1 MLHLTDRFSPAKYN
15 MSHDTYNRCSY
26 IEIHLE
32 QFEPIM
38 SRYGQLAALLQQQI
52 ERGVWQPGERIPSI
66 RQSCKTHN
74 LSPMTVLQA
83 YQLLESR
90 GLILARPQS
99 GYYVKAA
106 PSPLRASAPQQA
118 HYSGSVDINDLVF
131 EVLQASKSREL
142 VPLGMAVAD
151 PALFPHPQ
159 LGRALA
165 SCMRRLDPFSTVAD
179 LPPGNEA
186 LRRAIAQRYAGDG
199 LAVDPQQIIITTG
212 AMEALSLGLQVLTEP
227 GDWVVVETPTFYG
240 ALQAIERLKLNA
252 VEIPVIPGVGID
264 LALLAEALA
273 QRPIKACWLMGNV
286 QHPLGHTMPDG
297 HKQALM
303 ALLNAH
309 EVPLV
314 EDDVYA
320 ELYFGRERPRPIKY
334 WDARGESLLC
344 SSFSKCLAP
353 GFRVGWVVAGRHAE
367 RVQRLQLMSTLSTN
381 VPSQLALADM
391 LLNGGVDAHFRRL
404 RHTLAQ
410 RQQQMR
416 AALLHLFPDEVRI
429 SAPDGGH
436 FLWLEFDPRLDSR
449 SLHVQA
455 LSCGFSLA
463 PGALFSSQGMHNHCL
478 RLNSSHPWS
487 PQQEAALARLA
498 ELIHQQ
504 LAVAPA
510 KNNKAP

>member
-1 MLHLTDRFSPAKYN
+1 
-15 MSHDTYNRCSY
+15 MS
-26 IEIHLE
+26 L
-32 QFEPIM
+32 
-38 SRYGQLAALLQQQI
+38 YGQLADQLQQQI
-52 ERGVWQPGERIPSI
+52 ASGVWQAGERIPSI
-66 RQSCKTHN
+66 RQSCKIHH

-106 PSPLRASAPQQA
+106 PSPLRASAQQQA
-118 HYSGSVDINDLVF
+118 HYTGSVDINDLVF

-142 VPLGMAVAD
+142 VPLGMSVAD
-151 PALFPHPQ
+151 PTLFPHPQ

-165 SCMRRLDPFSTVAD
+165 SCMRKLDPFSTVAD

-186 LRRAIAQRYAGDG
+186 LRRAIAQRYASDG
-199 LAVDPQQIIITTG
+199 LAVSPQEIIITTG
-212 AMEALSLGLQVLTEP
+212 AMEALSLSLQVLTEP
-227 GDWVVVETPTFYG
+227 GDWVVVESPTFYG

-303 ALLNAH
+303 QLLSQH

-320 ELYFGRERPRPIKY
+320 DLYFGRERPKPLKC
-334 WDARGESLLC
+334 WDVRGDSLLC

-353 GFRVGWVVAGRHAE
+353 GFRVGWVVAGPHAE
-367 RVQRLQLMSTLSTN
+367 RIQRLQLMSTLSTN
-381 VPSQLALADM
+381 VPSQLALAEM
-391 LLNGGVDAHFRRL
+391 LRQGGVDAHFRRL

-416 AALLHLFPDEVRI
+416 AALQRLLPSEVRI
-429 SAPDGGH
+429 SSPDGGY
-436 FLWLEFDPRLDSR
+436 FLWLEFPPRLDSR
-449 SLHVQA
+449 ALHAMA
-455 LSCGFSLA
+455 LDCGFSIA
-463 PGALFSSQGMHNHCL
+463 PGALFSSQGQYNHCL

-487 PQQEAALARLA
+487 EQLESALIKLA
-498 ELIHQQ
+498 GLIDATLKQSSSYE
-504 LAVAPA
+504 
-510 KNNKAP
+510 

>member
-1 MLHLTDRFSPAKYN
+1 MPLY
-15 MSHDTYNRCSY
+15 
-26 IEIHLE
+26 
-32 QFEPIM
+32 Q
-38 SRYGQLAALLQQQI
+38 QLA
-52 ERGVWQPGERIPSI
+52 ERLSCEIDDGIWQPGERIPSI
-66 RQSCKTHN
+66 RQSCKNHN

-83 YQLLESR
+83 YQLLESQGR
-90 GLILARPQS
+90 ILARPQS
-99 GYYVKAA
+99 GYYVKAT
-106 PSPLRASAPQQA
+106 SPKVAHHPPRQT

-142 VPLGMAVAD
+142 VPLGMSVAD
-151 PALFPHPQ
+151 PTLFPHPQ

-186 LRRAIAQRYAGDG
+186 LRRAIAQRYASEG
-199 LAVDPQQIIITTG
+199 LAVDPGEIIITTG
-212 AMEALSLGLQVLTEP
+212 AMEALSLSLQVLTEP
-227 GDWVVVETPTFYG
+227 GDWVVVESPTFYG
-240 ALQAIERLKLNA
+240 ALQTIERLKLKA

-264 LALLAEALA
+264 LAQLEDALIYM
-273 QRPIKACWLMGNV
+273 PVKACWLMGNV
-286 QHPLGHTMPDG
+286 QHPLGHTMPDE

-303 ALLNAH
+303 TLLNEH
-309 EVPLV
+309 GVPLV

-320 ELYFGRERPRPIKY
+320 EVYFGRERPRPIKY
-334 WDARGESLLC
+334 WDKRDDSLLC

-381 VPSQLALADM
+381 VPSQLALAEM
-391 LLNGGVDAHFRRL
+391 LRQGGVDAHFRRL

-416 AALLHLFPDEVRI
+416 AALLRLLPGEVSI
-429 SAPDGGH
+429 SSPDGGY

-449 SLHVQA
+449 SLHARA
-455 LSCGFSLA
+455 LASGFSLA
-463 PGALFSSQGMHNHCL
+463 PGALFSSKGLHNHCL
-478 RLNSSHPWS
+478 RLNSSHHWS
-487 PQQEAALARLA
+487 DQLEAALTRLA

-504 LAVAPA
+504 LDAIPP

>member
-1 MLHLTDRFSPAKYN
+1 
-15 MSHDTYNRCSY
+15 
-26 IEIHLE
+26 
-32 QFEPIM
+32 M
-38 SRYGQLAALLQQQI
+38 SRYGQLADQLQQQI
-52 ERGVWQPGERIPSI
+52 ESGVWRAGERIPSI

-90 GLILARPQS
+90 GLVLARPQS

-106 PSPLRASAPQQA
+106 ASPQRISAPRQA
-118 HYSGSVDINDLVF
+118 RYSGSVDINDLVF

-159 LGRALA
+159 LGRALG

-179 LPPGNEA
+179 LPPGNEI
-186 LRRAIAQRYAGDG
+186 LRRAIARRYADDG
-199 LAVDPQQIIITTG
+199 LAVDPQEIIITTG
-212 AMEALSLGLQVLTEP
+212 AMEALSLSLQVLTEP
-227 GDWVVVETPTFYG
+227 GDWVVVESPTFYG
-240 ALQAIERLKLNA
+240 ALQAIERLKLNV
-252 VEIPVIPGVGID
+252 VEIPVRPGVGID
-264 LALLAEALA
+264 LALLAQALA
-273 QRPIKACWLMGNV
+273 ERPIKACWLMGNV

-303 ALLNAH
+303 QLLNAH
-309 EVPLV
+309 RVPLV

-320 ELYFGRERPRPIKY
+320 ELYFGRERPRPLKC

-344 SSFSKCLAP
+344 GSFSKCLAP
-353 GFRVGWVVAGRHAE
+353 GFRVGWVVAGAHAE
-367 RVQRLQLMSTLSTN
+367 RIQRLQLISTLSTN

-391 LLNGGVDAHFRRL
+391 LRQGGVDAHFRRL

-416 AALLHLFPDEVRI
+416 AALLRLFPEARI
-429 SAPDGGH
+429 SAPDGGY
-436 FLWLEFDPRLDSR
+436 FLWLEFDHRLDSR
-449 SLHVQA
+449 ALHTQA
-455 LSCGFSLA
+455 LACGFSLA
-463 PGALFSSQGMHNHCL
+463 PGALFSSQGQHNHCL

-487 PQQEAALARLA
+487 PALEAALARLA
-498 ELIHQQ
+498 ELIHRQ
-504 LAVAPA
+504 LGTGQG
-510 KNNKAP
+510 

>member
-1 MLHLTDRFSPAKYN
+1 
-15 MSHDTYNRCSY
+15 MS
-26 IEIHLE
+26 L
-32 QFEPIM
+32 
-38 SRYGQLAALLQQQI
+38 YGQLADQLQQQI
-52 ERGVWQPGERIPSI
+52 ASGVWQAGERIPSI
-66 RQSCKTHN
+66 RQSCKIHH

-106 PSPLRASAPQQA
+106 PSPLLASAQQQA
-118 HYSGSVDINDLVF
+118 HYTGSVDINDLVF

-142 VPLGMAVAD
+142 VPLGMSVAD
-151 PALFPHPQ
+151 PTLFPHPQ

-165 SCMRRLDPFSTVAD
+165 SCMRKLDPFSTVAD

-186 LRRAIAQRYAGDG
+186 LRRAIAQRYASDG
-199 LAVDPQQIIITTG
+199 LAVSPQEIIITTG
-212 AMEALSLGLQVLTEP
+212 AMEALSLSLQVLTEP
-227 GDWVVVETPTFYG
+227 GDWVVVESPTFYG

-273 QRPIKACWLMGNV
+273 HRPIKACWLMGNV
-286 QHPLGHTMPDG
+286 QHPLGHTMPDD

-303 ALLNAH
+303 QLLSQH

-320 ELYFGRERPRPIKY
+320 DLYFGRERPKPLKC
-334 WDARGESLLC
+334 WDVRGDSLLC

-353 GFRVGWVVAGRHAE
+353 GFRVGWVVAGPHAE
-367 RVQRLQLMSTLSTN
+367 RIQRLQLMSTLSTN
-381 VPSQLALADM
+381 VPSQLALAEM
-391 LLNGGVDAHFRRL
+391 LRQGGVDAHFRRL

-416 AALLHLFPDEVRI
+416 AALLRLFPDEVRI
-429 SAPDGGH
+429 SAPDGGY
-436 FLWLEFDPRLDSR
+436 FLWLEFDTRLDSR
-449 SLHVQA
+449 ALHARA
-455 LSCGFSLA
+455 LTCGFSLA
-463 PGALFSSQGMHNHCL
+463 PGALFSSQGQYNHCL

-487 PQQEAALARLA
+487 EQLESALIKLA
-498 ELIHQQ
+498 GLIDATLKQSSSYE
-504 LAVAPA
+504 
-510 KNNKAP
+510 

>member
-1 MLHLTDRFSPAKYN
+1 
-15 MSHDTYNRCSY
+15 
-26 IEIHLE
+26 
-32 QFEPIM
+32 M
-38 SRYGQLAALLQQQI
+38 SRYGQLADQLQQQI
-52 ERGVWQPGERIPSI
+52 TSGLWQPGERIPSI
-66 RQSCKTHN
+66 RQSCKTHG

-106 PSPLRASAPQQA
+106 STARRESQPQQA
-118 HYSGSVDINDLVF
+118 RYSGSVDINDLVF

-151 PALFPHPQ
+151 PTLFPHPQ
-159 LGRALA
+159 LGRALG

-186 LRRAIAQRYAGDG
+186 LRRAIARRYAGEG
-199 LAVDPQQIIITTG
+199 MAVDPQQIIITTG
-212 AMEALSLGLQVLTEP
+212 AMEALSLSLQVLTEP
-227 GDWVVVETPTFYG
+227 GDWVVVESPTFYG
-240 ALQAIERLKLNA
+240 ALQAIERLKLKV

-264 LALLAEALA
+264 LALLEEALA
-273 QRPIKACWLMGNV
+273 QRPVKACWLMGNV
-286 QHPLGHTMPDG
+286 QHPLGHTMPDE

-303 ALLNAH
+303 GLLNRH
-309 EVPLV
+309 QVPLV

-320 ELYFGRERPRPIKY
+320 ELYVGRERPRPITH

-344 SSFSKCLAP
+344 GSWTKCLAP
-353 GFRVGWVVAGRHAE
+353 GFRVGWVVAKRHAE
-367 RVQRLQLMSTLSTN
+367 RIQRLQLMSTLSTN

-391 LLNGGVDAHFRRL
+391 LRQGGVDAHFRRL

-416 AALLHLFPDEVRI
+416 AALMRLFPEARI
-429 SAPDGGH
+429 SSPDGGY
-436 FLWLEFDPRLDSR
+436 FLWLEFDARLDGR
-449 SLHVQA
+449 A
-455 LSCGFSLA
+455 LYASAIEAGVSIA
-463 PGALFSSQGMHNHCL
+463 PGALFSSQGQHNHCL

-487 PQQEAALARLA
+487 PQLDAALNRLA
-498 ELIHQQ
+498 GLIARQRETWQSPPDASHDKG
-504 LAVAPA
+504 P
-510 KNNKAP
+510 

>member
-1 MLHLTDRFSPAKYN
+1 
-15 MSHDTYNRCSY
+15 
-26 IEIHLE
+26 
-32 QFEPIM
+32 M
-38 SRYGQLAALLQQQI
+38 SRYGQLADQLQQQI
-52 ERGVWQPGERIPSI
+52 ESGVWRAGERIPSI

-90 GLILARPQS
+90 GLVLARPQS

-106 PSPLRASAPQQA
+106 ASPQRISAPRQA
-118 HYSGSVDINDLVF
+118 RYSGSVDINDLVF

-159 LGRALA
+159 LGRALG

-179 LPPGNEA
+179 LPPGNEI
-186 LRRAIAQRYAGDG
+186 LRRAIARRYADDG
-199 LAVDPQQIIITTG
+199 LAVDPQEIIITTG
-212 AMEALSLGLQVLTEP
+212 AMEALSLSLQVLTEP
-227 GDWVVVETPTFYG
+227 GDWVVVESPTFYG
-240 ALQAIERLKLNA
+240 ALQAIERLQLKA
-252 VEIPVIPGVGID
+252 VEIPVRPGVGID
-264 LALLAEALA
+264 LALLAQALA
-273 QRPIKACWLMGNV
+273 ERPIKACWLMGNV

-303 ALLNAH
+303 QLLNAH
-309 EVPLV
+309 RVPLV

-320 ELYFGRERPRPIKY
+320 ELYFGRERPRPIKC

-344 SSFSKCLAP
+344 GSFSKCLAP
-353 GFRVGWVVAGRHAE
+353 GFRVGWVVAGAHAE
-367 RVQRLQLMSTLSTN
+367 RIQRLQLISTLSTN

-391 LLNGGVDAHFRRL
+391 LRQGGVDAHFRRL

-416 AALLHLFPDEVRI
+416 AALLRLFPEARI
-429 SAPDGGH
+429 SAPDGGY
-436 FLWLEFDPRLDSR
+436 FLWLEFDHRLDSR
-449 SLHVQA
+449 ALNTQA
-455 LSCGFSLA
+455 LACGLSLA
-463 PGALFSSQGMHNHCL
+463 PGALFSSQGQHNHCL

-487 PQQEAALARLA
+487 PAQEAALARLA
-498 ELIHQQ
+498 ALIHQQ
-504 LAVAPA
+504 LGTDQG
-510 KNNKAP
+510 

>member
-1 MLHLTDRFSPAKYN
+1 
-15 MSHDTYNRCSY
+15 MS
-26 IEIHLE
+26 L
-32 QFEPIM
+32 
-38 SRYGQLAALLQQQI
+38 YGQLADQLQQQI
-52 ERGVWQPGERIPSI
+52 TSGLWQPGERIPSI
-66 RQSCKTHN
+66 RQSCKTHG

-106 PSPLRASAPQQA
+106 PSRPAVSLPQQA

-151 PALFPHPQ
+151 PTLFPHPQ

-165 SCMRRLDPFSTVAD
+165 SSMRRLDPFSTVAD

-186 LRRAIAQRYAGDG
+186 LRRAIAQRYAGEG

-212 AMEALSLGLQVLTEP
+212 AMEALSLSLQVLTEP
-227 GDWVVVETPTFYG
+227 GDWVVVESPTFYG

-264 LALLAEALA
+264 LALLEEALA

-286 QHPLGHTMPDG
+286 QHPLGHTMPDD

-303 ALLNAH
+303 ALLNRRGVA
-309 EVPLV
+309 LV

-320 ELYFGRERPRPIKY
+320 EVYFGRERPRPIKY
-334 WDARGESLLC
+334 WDTSGDSLLC

-381 VPSQLALADM
+381 VPSQLALAEM
-391 LLNGGVDAHFRRL
+391 LRL
-404 RHTLAQ
+404 L
-410 RQQQMR
+410 
-416 AALLHLFPDEVRI
+416 PGEVSI
-429 SAPDGGH
+429 SSPDGGY

-449 SLHVQA
+449 ALHAQA
-455 LSCGFSLA
+455 LASGFSLA
-463 PGALFSSQGMHNHCL
+463 PGALFSSKGLHNHCL

-487 PQQEAALARLA
+487 PQLEAALVRLA

-504 LAVAPA
+504 LDSAPA
-510 KNNKAP
+510 KDQKAP

>member
-1 MLHLTDRFSPAKYN
+1 
-15 MSHDTYNRCSY
+15 MS
-26 IEIHLE
+26 L
-32 QFEPIM
+32 
-38 SRYGQLAALLQQQI
+38 YGQLADQLQQQI
-52 ERGVWQPGERIPSI
+52 TSGLWQPGERIPSI
-66 RQSCKTHN
+66 RQSCKTHG

-106 PSPLRASAPQQA
+106 PSRPAASLPQQA

-151 PALFPHPQ
+151 PTLFPHPQ

-165 SCMRRLDPFSTVAD
+165 SSMRRLDPFSTVAD

-186 LRRAIAQRYAGDG
+186 LRRAIAQRYAGEG

-212 AMEALSLGLQVLTEP
+212 AMEALSLSLQVLTEP
-227 GDWVVVETPTFYG
+227 GDWVVVESPTFYG
-240 ALQAIERLKLNA
+240 ALQAIERLKLKA

-264 LALLAEALA
+264 LDLLADALT
-273 QRPIKACWLMGNV
+273 RIPVKACWLMGNV
-286 QHPLGHTMPDG
+286 QHPLGHTMPDS
-297 HKQALM
+297 HKAQLM
-303 ALLNAH
+303 ALLNSH
-309 EVPLV
+309 GVPLV

-320 ELYFGRERPRPIKY
+320 EVYFGRERPKPIRH
-334 WDARGESLLC
+334 WDQRGDSLLC

-353 GFRVGWVVAGRHAE
+353 GFRVGWVVAGPHAE

-381 VPSQLALADM
+381 VPSQLALAEM
-391 LLNGGVDAHFRRL
+391 LRQGGVDAHFRRL

-416 AALLHLFPDEVRI
+416 AALQRLLPDEVRI
-429 SAPDGGH
+429 SSPDGGY
-436 FLWLEFDPRLDSR
+436 FLWLVLPAHFDSR
-449 SLHVQA
+449 ALHAKA
-455 LSCGFSLA
+455 LGSGFSVA
-463 PGALFSSQGMHNHCL
+463 PGALFSSQGQHNHCL

-487 PQQEAALARLA
+487 EQLEQALTRLAALIAA
-498 ELIHQQ
+498 Q
-504 LAVAPA
+504 LGE
-510 KNNKAP
+510 K

>member
-1 MLHLTDRFSPAKYN
+1 
-15 MSHDTYNRCSY
+15 
-26 IEIHLE
+26 
-32 QFEPIM
+32 M

-66 RQSCKTHN
+66 RQSCKTHS

-106 PSPLRASAPQQA
+106 ASPLRASAPQQA

-186 LRRAIAQRYAGDG
+186 LRRAIAQRYASDG

-227 GDWVVVETPTFYG
+227 GDWVVVESPTFYG

-252 VEIPVIPGVGID
+252 VEIPVIPGMGID

-273 QRPIKACWLMGNV
+273 QRPIKACWLMGNA
-286 QHPLGHTMPDG
+286 QHPLGHTMPDE

-314 EDDVYA
+314 E
-320 ELYFGRERPRPIKY
+320 E
-334 WDARGESLLC
+334 
-344 SSFSKCLAP
+344 
-353 GFRVGWVVAGRHAE
+353 AGPHAE

-381 VPSQLALADM
+381 VPSQLALAEM
-391 LLNGGVDAHFRRL
+391 LRQGGVDAHFRRL

-416 AALLHLFPDEVRI
+416 AALLRLFPGEVRI

-449 SLHVQA
+449 SLHAQA
-455 LSCGFSLA
+455 LGSGFSVA
-463 PGALFSSQGMHNHCL
+463 PGALFSSQGQHNHCL

-487 PQQEAALARLA
+487 EQLEQALTRLAALIAAQLDKERLG
-498 ELIHQQ
+498 E
-504 LAVAPA
+504 
-510 KNNKAP
+510 N

>member
-1 MLHLTDRFSPAKYN
+1 
-15 MSHDTYNRCSY
+15 
-26 IEIHLE
+26 
-32 QFEPIM
+32 M

-66 RQSCKTHN
+66 RQSCKTHS

-106 PSPLRASAPQQA
+106 ASPLRASAPQQA

-186 LRRAIAQRYAGDG
+186 LRRAIAQRYASDG

-227 GDWVVVETPTFYG
+227 GDWVVVESPTFYG

-252 VEIPVIPGVGID
+252 VEIPVIPGMGID

-273 QRPIKACWLMGNV
+273 QRPIKACWLMGNA
-286 QHPLGHTMPDG
+286 QHPLGHTMPDE

-303 ALLNAH
+303 ALLN
-309 EVPLV
+309 
-314 EDDVYA
+314 
-320 ELYFGRERPRPIKY
+320 
-334 WDARGESLLC
+334 
-344 SSFSKCLAP
+344 AP
-353 GFRVGWVVAGRHAE
+353 GFRVGWVVAGPHAE

-381 VPSQLALADM
+381 VPSQLALAEM
-391 LLNGGVDAHFRRL
+391 LRQGGVDAHFRRL

-416 AALLHLFPDEVRI
+416 AALLRLFPGEVRI

-449 SLHVQA
+449 SLHAQA
-455 LSCGFSLA
+455 LGSGFSVA
-463 PGALFSSQGMHNHCL
+463 PGALFSSQGQHNHCL

-487 PQQEAALARLA
+487 EQLEQALTRLAALIAAQLDKERLG
-498 ELIHQQ
+498 E
-504 LAVAPA
+504 
-510 KNNKAP
+510 N

>member
-1 MLHLTDRFSPAKYN
+1 
-15 MSHDTYNRCSY
+15 MSLYR
-26 IEIHLE
+26 
-32 QFEPIM
+32 
-38 SRYGQLAALLQQQI
+38 QLADRLQYQI
-52 ERGVWQPGERIPSI
+52 DTGIWQPGERIPSI
-66 RQSCKTHN
+66 RQSCKTHG

-83 YQLLESR
+83 YQLLESQGR
-90 GLILARPQS
+90 ILARPQS

-106 PSPLRASAPQQA
+106 PSHLQHYAPQQT

-142 VPLGMAVAD
+142 VPLGMSVAD
-151 PALFPHPQ
+151 PTLFPHPQ

-165 SCMRRLDPFSTVAD
+165 SCMRKLDPFSTVAD

-186 LRRAIAQRYAGDG
+186 LRRAIAQRYASDG
-199 LAVDPQQIIITTG
+199 LAVDPQEIIITTG
-212 AMEALSLGLQVLTEP
+212 AMEALSLSLQVLTEP

-240 ALQAIERLKLNA
+240 ALQAIERLKLKA

-286 QHPLGHTMPDG
+286 QHPLGHTMPDE
-297 HKQALM
+297 HKRELM
-303 ALLNAH
+303 LLLNTHNVA
-309 EVPLV
+309 LV

-320 ELYFGRERPRPIKY
+320 EVYFGRERPRPIKY

-353 GFRVGWVVAGRHAE
+353 GFRVGWVVAGPHAE
-367 RVQRLQLMSTLSTN
+367 RIQRLQLMSTLSTN
-381 VPSQLALADM
+381 VPSQLALAQM

-416 AALLHLFPDEVRI
+416 AALLRLFPDEVRI

-436 FLWLEFDPRLDSR
+436 FLWLEFDARLDSR
-449 SLHVQA
+449 ALHARA
-455 LSCGFSLA
+455 LTCGFSLA

-487 PQQEAALARLA
+487 EQLEGALIKLA
-498 ELIHQQ
+498 GLIDATLKQSSSYE
-504 LAVAPA
+504 
-510 KNNKAP
+510 